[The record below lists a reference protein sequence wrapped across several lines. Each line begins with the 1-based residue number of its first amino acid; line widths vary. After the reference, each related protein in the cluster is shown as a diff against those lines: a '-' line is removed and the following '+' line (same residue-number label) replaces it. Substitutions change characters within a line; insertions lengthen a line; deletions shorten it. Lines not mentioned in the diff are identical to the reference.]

1 MSLQPSI
8 QSQLLTPNPYSRPGL
23 PLRQVKKLV
32 IHWVANPASSALA
45 NRNYFENL
53 KQGTRGVYA
62 SSHYIVGLGGEIIQ
76 CIPDTEQAYHAKNA
90 NTYSLGIEV
99 CHPDWEGQFDTPTYE
114 ALTQFL
120 AKLCMTYTLDPATD
134 ILRHYDI
141 TGKVCPKFYVHHP
154 AHFTKLK
161 ADVTSIIKEV
171 YIHTPAQPPL
181 PLSPPVLPAPESI
194 ILEINH
200 VLVDAAA
207 FIYKGNYYIRLRDLE
222 CNMLQVTYDTTRNI
236 PILTVLSP

>member
-1 MSLQPSI
+1 MSIQLSI
-8 QSQLLTPNPYSRPGL
+8 QSQLLTPNPYSRSGL

-32 IHWVANPASSALA
+32 IHWVANPTSSALA

-53 KQGTRGVYA
+53 KHGTRGVYA
-62 SSHYIVGLGGEIIQ
+62 SSHYIVGLEGEIIE

-161 ADVTSIIKEV
+161 ADVASIIQQT
-171 YIHTPAQPPL
+171 YLHT
-181 PLSPPVLPAPESI
+181 PLSPPSNPPAPSLPTPEHI
-194 ILEINH
+194 ILELNAT
-200 VLVDAAA
+200 LVDVNA
-207 FIYKGNYYIRLRDLE
+207 FLYKGSYYVRLRDLQ
-222 CNMLQVTYDTTRNI
+222 CDKLHISYDTSRQI
-236 PILTVLSP
+236 PVVTVV

>member
-1 MSLQPSI
+1 MSI
-8 QSQLLTPNPYSRPGL
+8 QLSIEPNLLTPNPYSRPGL

-99 CHPDWEGQFDTPTYE
+99 CHPDWEGQFDTPTYQ
-114 ALTQFL
+114 ALIQFL
-120 AKLCMTYTLDPATD
+120 AKLCMTYILDPATD

-161 ADVTSIIKEV
+161 ADVASIIQQT
-171 YIHTPAQPPL
+171 YLHT
-181 PLSPPVLPAPESI
+181 PLSPPSGPLITSPPEQI
-194 ILEINH
+194 VIELNH
-200 VLVDAAA
+200 TLVDASA
-207 FIYKGNYYIRLRDLE
+207 FFYKGSYYVRLRDLG
-222 CNMLQVTYDTTRNI
+222 CDKLQVGYDSSRRI
-236 PILTVLSP
+236 PTVTFE

>member
-1 MSLQPSI
+1 MSI
-8 QSQLLTPNPYSRPGL
+8 QLSIQPNLLTPNSYSRPGL

-32 IHWVANPASSALA
+32 IHWVANPHSSALA

-53 KQGTRGVYA
+53 KHGTRGIYA
-62 SSHYIVGLGGEIIQ
+62 SSHYIVGLEGEIIQ

-114 ALTQFL
+114 ALIQFL

-134 ILRHYDI
+134 ILRHYDV

-161 ADVTSIIKEV
+161 ADVASIIQQT
-171 YIHTPAQPPL
+171 YLHT
-181 PLSPPVLPAPESI
+181 PLSPPSNTPAPSLPIPEHI
-194 ILEINH
+194 VLELNAT
-200 VLVDAAA
+200 LVDANA
-207 FIYKGNYYIRLRDLE
+207 FLYKGSYYVRLRDLE
-222 CNMLQVTYDTTRNI
+222 CDKLHIGYDTSRQI
-236 PILTVLSP
+236 PTLTIK